1 MTNKSIM
8 KKLQKH
14 LDYAKQIFNED
25 KIVGIFLY
33 GSQNYNL
40 STPTS
45 DVDSILVILP
55 SFDDLLFNK
64 TWYSKELY
72 LEDEHIVVKDIRCYR
87 EELLKQNINYLET
100 LFGESYILNNKYK
113 DLFKMYFFDNKDL
126 IGNYNNYKM
135 KKAVAGQLYNTLKQ
149 AKNNNEKEDKKLANC
164 FRLRK
169 TLDKIGEPSL
179 ENIIALTE
187 KEDIKYAMSLKTGK
201 ANQETKDLEYKLCE
215 DAAAAVFAE
224 TDTEDVSSSAALEV
238 INRGVSAIMKLS
250 LVENEDKPL
259 TKEEFFKQLTHAE
272 ERAFMSII
280 DSIGSE
286 GNITISKLVDKYGIS
301 RPVYNNLIKKMKENK
316 VAEVLNM
323 GMKGTYIKIINPLLE
338 VHNI

>member
-25 KIVGIFLY
+25 KIVGVFLY

-149 AKNNNEKEDKKLANC
+149 AKNNNEKEDKNLANC

-201 ANQETKDLEYKLCE
+201 ADQETKDLEYKLCE
-215 DAAAAVFAE
+215 EAAAAVFAE
-224 TDTEDVSSSAALEV
+224 TDTEDISSSTALEV

-250 LVENEDKPL
+250 LVESEDKPL
-259 TKEEFFKQLTHAE
+259 TKEEFFKQLTHTE
-272 ERAFMSII
+272 EKAFMSII

-301 RPVYNNLIKKMKENK
+301 RTVYNNLIKKMKENK

-323 GMKGTYIKIINPLLE
+323 GVKGTYIKIINPLLE
-338 VHNI
+338 VHNV

>member
-25 KIVGIFLY
+25 KIVGVFLY

-149 AKNNNEKEDKKLANC
+149 AKNNNEKEDKELANC

-215 DAAAAVFAE
+215 EAAAAVFAE
-224 TDTEDVSSSAALEV
+224 TDTEDISSSAALEV

-250 LVENEDKPL
+250 LVESEDKPL

-286 GNITISKLVDKYGIS
+286 GNITISKLVDKYDIS

-323 GMKGTYIKIINPLLE
+323 GVKGTYIKIINPLLE
-338 VHNI
+338 VHNV